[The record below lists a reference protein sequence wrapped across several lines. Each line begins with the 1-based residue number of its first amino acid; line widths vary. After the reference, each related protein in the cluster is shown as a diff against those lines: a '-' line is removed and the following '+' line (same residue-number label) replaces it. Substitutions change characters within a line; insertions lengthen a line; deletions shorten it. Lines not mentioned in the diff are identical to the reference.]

1 MKCLNWQMLCEDDVS
16 EEGRTYRDGDACDN
30 REGAWFMSP
39 GMLAYPT
46 QSEIA
51 SAAHFVPTYSETVS
65 RLGHTRSCPF
75 PLHTLAVLER
85 TPTQVCG

>member
-1 MKCLNWQMLCEDDVS
+1 
-16 EEGRTYRDGDACDN
+16 
-30 REGAWFMSP
+30 MSP

-75 PLHTLAVLER
+75 SLHTLAVLER
-85 TPTQVCG
+85 TPTPVCGWSNESQEPANLSLGVGE

>member
-1 MKCLNWQMLCEDDVS
+1 
-16 EEGRTYRDGDACDN
+16 
-30 REGAWFMSP
+30 MSS
-39 GMLAYPT
+39 GMLACPT